1 MAWVANVGRHVEV
14 RLAGGLFTQSP
25 GYEKLL
31 QSDYFVDLSNA
42 DGAGLRSERA
52 WQIIV
57 GVERRFTSGLL
68 ARLELYDKRSSRLI
82 VGRLERPDELA
93 QRIQSY
99 DFPASLAGE
108 MPTFPQ
114 ITSAPV
120 NGGIGRAYGLELY
133 LARAARSAADR
144 LTGWLSYSR
153 ARATTTAYGRTFA
166 ADYDRGHALS
176 LVSNYRL
183 SRL

>member
-42 DGAGLRSERA
+42 DRAGLRSERA
-52 WQIIV
+52 WQTIV

-68 ARLELYDKRSSRLI
+68 ARVELYDKRLSRLI
-82 VGRLERPDELA
+82 LGRLETPEELA
-93 QRIQSY
+93 QRVQSY
-99 DFPASLAGE
+99 DFPASLADE
-108 MPTFPQ
+108 RPTFPQ

-120 NGGIGRAYGLELY
+120 NDGSGRAYGVEFY
-133 LARAARSAADR
+133 LAREARSAADR
-144 LTGWLSYSR
+144 LSGWLSYSR
-153 ARATTTAYGRTFA
+153 GRVTTTAYGRTFA
-166 ADYDRGHALS
+166 ADYDRTHALS

-183 SRL
+183 SR